1 APSARIF
8 VKVWTSRRLR
18 RKNPV
23 KECRILVV
31 EDDPAIRTMV
41 SDALGLEGYSVE
53 TAVNGADALRRI
65 PTLLPPLVLLDRRMP
80 VLAGWGFAGDFR
92 ARFARRAAILAMT
105 AAQDAARWA
114 REIDAEGFVSKPFE
128 LDDLLSAVARL
139 CPR

>member
-1 APSARIF
+1 
-8 VKVWTSRRLR
+8 LR
-18 RKNPV
+18 RKNLA
-23 KECRILVV
+23 KDCRVLVV
-31 EDDPAIRTMV
+31 EDDPAIRMMV

-65 PTLLPPLVLLDRRMP
+65 PSLLPAVVVLDMRMP
-80 VLAGWGFAGDFR
+80 VLDGWGFARECR
-92 ARFARRAAILAMT
+92 ARFDRRAAILVMT